1 MNLRSLFLAHNG
13 QTSMQPL
20 AIEFVKASCATL
32 FDNNGKAYIDLI
44 GGISVCNVG
53 HSHPKVVKA
62 VQDQA
67 ALYMHTMVYGEVVLA
82 PQVQYAAKLA
92 SLLPQS
98 LNSVF
103 FTASGTEA
111 TEGAMKLAKRYTGKP
126 NIIACNNSYHG
137 STQGALSVMGSE
149 YWRNAFRPLLP
160 GISHY
165 DYNSFDLIN
174 AIDKNT
180 AAVIVEVV
188 QAESGVTPANKEW
201 LMALRAACNQY
212 GALLIFDEIQSAF
225 GRTGKLFAFEHY
237 NVVPDIL
244 LLGKAL
250 GGGLPLGA
258 FVADRD
264 KMLALAD
271 APVLGHINTFGGNPV
286 CCAAGLAALEALLEE
301 GWMETVATKSEILKA
316 QLQHKKINS
325 TSVFGLWASVNT
337 NDFTTNKNII
347 DYCIANGVFTD
358 WFLFNANGLR
368 IGPPLLIH
376 EKQIETAIS
385 VILNGIEKYA

>member
-337 NDFTTNKNII
+337 NNFTTNKNII